1 MKDICLL
8 ALPIRS
14 WDKLWL
20 KLGTILLVILG
31 NVAVLS
37 RLFLFVGSM

>member
-8 ALPIRS
+8 ALPVRN
-14 WDKLWL
+14 WDKFWL

-37 RLFLFVGSM
+37 RLFLFVGWM